1 MLINASYFVN
11 ELLIP
16 NLAEGY
22 EEGYDIESLIQDCSH
37 SFLESFLGVEIYK
50 ELLDNLTA
58 DQSELKPNAD
68 EKWEDLVNGCDYEHN
83 GKTRYFKGLVYKR
96 GTIPKSLL
104 AQYVYIKYI
113 EQNTTQ
119 LTPTGDVR
127 PNSQNA
133 INVNSSQRYADAWNN
148 FLKSVRGDLSGFGS
162 RCYYHNGVLI
172 IDHYKAI
179 ENETPSLMQYLIE
192 RKDVYGNARLL
203 LPENESFNYRNSL
216 GL

>member
-16 NLAEGY
+16 NLSD
-22 EEGYDIESLIQDCSH
+22 YDESYNINGLIQDCSH
-37 SFLESFLGVEIYK
+37 SFLESFLGREIYK
-50 ELLDNLTA
+50 ELVSNLNAEQTA
-58 DQSELKPNAD
+58 LKPNAA
-68 EKWEDLVNGCDYEHN
+68 EKWDNLVNGCDYEYQ
-83 GKTRYFKGLVYKR
+83 GQTRYFKGLIYKR

-127 PNSQNA
+127 PDSQNA
-133 INVNSSQRYADAWNN
+133 VNVNSSQRYANAWNN
-148 FLKSVRGDLSGFGS
+148 FLKSVRGDLSGFG
-162 RCYYHNGVLI
+162 CNKYYHNGVLV
-172 IDHYKAI
+172 IDHYNSLKSD
-179 ENETPSLMQYLIE
+179 TPSLMQYLKE
-192 RKDVYGNARLL
+192 REDVYGKASLV
-203 LPENESFNYRNSL
+203 LPDNQSMNYRNSL